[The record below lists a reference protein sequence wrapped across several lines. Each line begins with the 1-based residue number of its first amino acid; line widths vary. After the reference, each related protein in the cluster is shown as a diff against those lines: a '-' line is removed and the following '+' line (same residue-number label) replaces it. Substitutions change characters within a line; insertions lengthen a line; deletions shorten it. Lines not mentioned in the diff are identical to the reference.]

1 MTRKSIP
8 QKSEKSRP
16 AYRYQPAKGEK
27 TLKGKPVLDPP
38 LGRGF
43 VELNGKRHYIEAPY
57 GSAEGW
63 GKYWDLIRQ
72 WENNSRKPF
81 PTHVKTGILV
91 EELAIKYLRYMES
104 RYCAG
109 SVEHVRIAMQFLI
122 DHCGNLSTDEF
133 SRHTLKKLQEILEE
147 RGVNRRDAEQR
158 AERGIAAA
166 PPGRL
171 TINRYINFIKNA
183 FIEGE
188 ERGWGV
194 DENLPGKLAK
204 VRPLRIGHTT
214 AKEHESRD
222 VVEIEDVKRTLPF
235 MRPMIRAMVII
246 HFRSHMRSQDVCRLR
261 LSDIEMN
268 DPDYPDLW
276 FYAPYEHKTKGR
288 GKDLMKAL
296 PPEAQAALKPYA
308 EARKDQPDAFIFS
321 PKDNVKEHR
330 ETLRKNRKTSV
341 QPSQRTRAQQAKKRK
356 QKFPPKEQYTERL
369 TCPILDGQYF
379 PIILIPIRRYS
390 HATKSQR

>member
-1 MTRKSIP
+1 
-8 QKSEKSRP
+8 
-16 AYRYQPAKGEK
+16 
-27 TLKGKPVLDPP
+27 
-38 LGRGF
+38 
-43 VELNGKRHYIEAPY
+43 
-57 GSAEGW
+57 
-63 GKYWDLIRQ
+63 
-72 WENNSRKPF
+72 
-81 PTHVKTGILV
+81 
-91 EELAIKYLRYMES
+91 
-104 RYCAG
+104 
-109 SVEHVRIAMQFLI
+109 MQFLI

-214 AKEHESRD
+214 AKEHGSRD

-276 FYAPYEHKTKGR
+276 FYAPYEHKTKVR

-330 ETLRKNRKTSV
+330 ETLRNNRKTSV
-341 QPSQRTRAQQAKKRK
+341 QPSQKARTQQAKKRK
-356 QKFPPKEQYTERL
+356 PKFPPKEQYTERSYRQAVKRAIERANKAGEKEMGKAWVTIPDWTPHQL
-369 TCPILDGQYF
+369 RHRSIAKTRAKFGLKASRDSAGHDDIRTTKGYAKKVIEGYDKSKVRRMAKVLATPVRNRRRGVQGAGTARKIQYGAYQSRGRTDRKGAVSSLHELHRQ
-379 PIILIPIRRYS
+379 PE
-390 HATKSQR
+390 A